1 MPILVHDLG
10 RVDRVVV
17 VVLLQGVLR
26 LAVVLALGRVVA
38 AQLVDNLSLLAL
50 RSLFI
55 DWLIGR
61 IS

>member
-1 MPILVHDLG
+1 MSILVHDLG

-50 RSLFI
+50 RCLFVY
-55 DWLIGR
+55 WLIGR

>member
-1 MPILVHDLG
+1 MSILVHDLG

-50 RSLFI
+50 RCLFI

>member
-1 MPILVHDLG
+1 MSILVHDLG

-38 AQLVDNLSLLAL
+38 AQLVDYLSLLAL
-50 RSLFI
+50 RC
-55 DWLIGR
+55 
-61 IS
+61 